1 MINNSLEITSAVFN
15 TYYMSPRRRLMGLLP
30 DQAPKRALE
39 IGCGAGANL
48 YLLKLKYPSVE
59 TFGVEIR
66 AEAAEIARREKFV
79 DNIYISDFLSEEAPV
94 FERNMFDV
102 IIMSHVLE
110 HFPKPEIVIEKALNW
125 LTDKGQI
132 LIALPN
138 VRHISVL
145 VSLIFKGD
153 FKYEDSGILDRTHLR
168 FYTRKS
174 ATRFL
179 EGNGLSVDKVESD
192 IVGSN
197 SVRLSKWSA
206 GMMDD
211 FASHAYNFIVTKKR
225 FP

>member
-1 MINNSLEITSAVFN
+1 MINNSLEINSAAFD
-15 TYYMSPRRRLMGLLP
+15 TYYMSPRRRLMELLP
-30 DQAPKRALE
+30 DSAPRRALE

-48 YLLKLKYPSVE
+48 HFLKLKYPSIE

-66 AEAAEIARREKFV
+66 PEAAEVARKEKYV
-79 DNIYISDFLSEEAPV
+79 DNIYVADLLAEDAPL
-94 FERNMFDV
+94 FDPGMFDV

-110 HFPKPEIVIEKALNW
+110 HFPKPELVIHRALTW
-125 LTDKGQI
+125 LNDTGRL

-145 VSLIFKGD
+145 LKLVLKGD

-168 FYTRKS
+168 FFTRKS

-179 EGNGLSVDKVESD
+179 EENGLSVEKIETD

-206 GMMDD
+206 GIMDD
-211 FASHAYNFIVTKKR
+211 FASHAYNFVTTKKR
-225 FP
+225 SL